1 MKRGSSKKMSMDS
14 LSVLLRN
21 RNVLYLVLFAAIA
34 SLFNFLMRKQ
44 LDAVAFFIIIGFIT
58 SYFSKNMIIV
68 LLTSILSTFF
78 LVQIKMLGGRV
89 QEGMDGEEAEE
100 AAEEEEEDK
109 IEGMDGVEDEEE
121 EKDEAAAALAALT
134 KSDTEGFRMRR
145 LRK

>member
-78 LVQIKMLGGRV
+78 LVQIKMIGGRV
-89 QEGMDGEEAEE
+89 QEGMMDGEEAEE
-100 AAEEEEEDK
+100 AAEEGEETAE
-109 IEGMDGVEDEEE
+109 EEE

>member
-58 SYFSKNMIIV
+58 SYFSKNMIII

-78 LVQIKMLGGRV
+78 LVQIKMLGGQV
-89 QEGMDGEEAEE
+89 QEGMMDGEEAEE
-100 AAEEEEEDK
+100 AAEEGEETAE
-109 IEGMDGVEDEEE
+109 EEE

>member
-14 LSVLLRN
+14 LSVVLRN

-58 SYFSKNMIIV
+58 SYFSKNMIII

-89 QEGMDGEEAEE
+89 QEGMMDGEEAEE
-100 AAEEEEEDK
+100 AAEEGEEAAE
-109 IEGMDGVEDEEE
+109 EEE

>member
-14 LSVLLRN
+14 LSVVLRN

-58 SYFSKNMIIV
+58 SYFSKNMIII

-89 QEGMDGEEAEE
+89 QEGMMDGEEAEE
-100 AAEEEEEDK
+100 AAEEGEETAE
-109 IEGMDGVEDEEE
+109 EEE

>member
-58 SYFSKNMIIV
+58 SYFSKNMIII

-100 AAEEEEEDK
+100 AAEEGEETAE
-109 IEGMDGVEDEEE
+109 EEE

>member
-1 MKRGSSKKMSMDS
+1 M
-14 LSVLLRN
+14 
-21 RNVLYLVLFAAIA
+21 
-34 SLFNFLMRKQ
+34 
-44 LDAVAFFIIIGFIT
+44 III
-58 SYFSKNMIIV
+58 

-89 QEGMDGEEAEE
+89 QEGMMDGEEAEE
-100 AAEEEEEDK
+100 AAEEGEETAE
-109 IEGMDGVEDEEE
+109 EEE

>member
-58 SYFSKNMIIV
+58 SYFSKNMIII

-89 QEGMDGEEAEE
+89 QEGMDGDEAEE
-100 AAEEEEEDK
+100 AAEEGEETAE
-109 IEGMDGVEDEEE
+109 EEE